1 MGFNEYNFEWIQE
14 TFRSLGLKKD
24 ETVVCEVGSQ
34 QIHYHG
40 NELPVLSYY
49 GQYRGHLYKKYYCLD
64 LHAAPNTVITDL
76 SKPVVIDGMDIQYA
90 DFLTNLGTAEH
101 VEPARGQYECWR
113 NMHRLTKKGGVQVHD
128 LPKYGYWTDH
138 CRFWY
143 TEHFCNEIARQNNYT
158 IYGMRRWTDKRSG
171 DGILCTFIKNED
183 NDFMSYDEF
192 MKVVKFDE
200 KMEIPVGNN
209 NPKNLKMDNTT
220 PLKRVISFCLWG
232 KDLKY
237 ERGLIE
243 NIKLARIYYPDWI
256 CWVYLHLP
264 STNDIVIEL
273 SKFDNVKIIIK
284 LDLPIRLRRFML
296 WRFEPVNDPEV
307 EYLMSRDVDTRISPR
322 EVLAVQEWVDSGKSL
337 HIIRDHPQHYPK
349 ILGGMYG
356 IKCSSLEKCN
366 WVDKINKYYEEKGFG
381 TDDQLFLKDYLY
393 DNFTNDR
400 IIHDEIKRY
409 EGDECRPFSI
419 PYEQT
424 FHGIGGYIY
433 EDGSCDPVTT
443 EVLRTW
449 LTSNLPSRISSSSIT
464 LEDKLLYI
472 GSKVKNMYIM
482 HYSRLTDRRELLEKQ
497 LKLLLLPLF
506 MRVEWIDNFDRE
518 DLTPEMIK
526 NNYKYDP
533 DIMVRE
539 MTSAE
544 IANGI
549 AHLHIMNNVEGITL
563 IVEDD
568 TIFKKDFVSHLYH
581 VLHNLPENWEILCL
595 GGPCC
600 DIEMPAKSLPGAC
613 RNEFKSDEIVIHKPS
628 SPGPATFSCLLI
640 NPSGT
645 QKLMKGGICPL
656 SSPIDDMTWVIGQR
670 TDLQMYWCQP
680 WITSEGSKSDIFK
693 TTMGRN

>member
-1 MGFNEYNFEWIQE
+1 
-14 TFRSLGLKKD
+14 
-24 ETVVCEVGSQ
+24 
-34 QIHYHG
+34 
-40 NELPVLSYY
+40 
-49 GQYRGHLYKKYYCLD
+49 
-64 LHAAPNTVITDL
+64 
-76 SKPVVIDGMDIQYA
+76 
-90 DFLTNLGTAEH
+90 
-101 VEPARGQYECWR
+101 
-113 NMHRLTKKGGVQVHD
+113 
-128 LPKYGYWTDH
+128 
-138 CRFWY
+138 
-143 TEHFCNEIARQNNYT
+143 
-158 IYGMRRWTDKRSG
+158 
-171 DGILCTFIKNED
+171 
-183 NDFMSYDEF
+183 
-192 MKVVKFDE
+192 
-200 KMEIPVGNN
+200 
-209 NPKNLKMDNTT
+209 
-220 PLKRVISFCLWG
+220 
-232 KDLKY
+232 
-237 ERGLIE
+237 
-243 NIKLARIYYPDWI
+243 
-256 CWVYLHLP
+256 
-264 STNDIVIEL
+264 
-273 SKFDNVKIIIK
+273 
-284 LDLPIRLRRFML
+284 
-296 WRFEPVNDPEV
+296 
-307 EYLMSRDVDTRISPR
+307 
-322 EVLAVQEWVDSGKSL
+322 
-337 HIIRDHPQHYPK
+337 
-349 ILGGMYG
+349 
-356 IKCSSLEKCN
+356 
-366 WVDKINKYYEEKGFG
+366 
-381 TDDQLFLKDYLY
+381 
-393 DNFTNDR
+393 
-400 IIHDEIKRY
+400 
-409 EGDECRPFSI
+409 
-419 PYEQT
+419 
-424 FHGIGGYIY
+424 
-433 EDGSCDPVTT
+433 
-443 EVLRTW
+443 
-449 LTSNLPSRISSSSIT
+449 LPSRISSSSIT